1 MSDAVRSVKRALD
14 LIRLMN
20 TRSVWALADL
30 TLAMALPKTTVFRLL
45 QTLEE
50 EGLVRAQPGTHGLYR
65 LSSSV
70 HSLAA
75 GVSYGSLLGEVSN
88 SAVIAGTKRLRWP
101 LSVAVL
107 DDCYMRVVCCGMP
120 YSKLAAKTTTL
131 NRRYWMLTSALGM
144 AYISFADPIEQQIIL
159 ERAMAVLNDHGTE
172 WPYAHAHLDQR
183 MRAIREA
190 GHSVRQAAGQDATS
204 AIAIPINMQ
213 DELLGALVCST
224 YPKSLTDTRAK
235 QLYPE
240 LMDVRSE
247 IIGQWRRH
255 GASAPATFDRAAEK
269 VR

>member
-1 MSDAVRSVKRALD
+1 MSDSVRSVKRALD

-50 EGLVRAQPGTHGLYR
+50 EGLVRAHPGTHGLYR

-75 GVSYGSLLGEVSN
+75 GVPYGSLLGEISN
-88 SAVIAGTKRLRWP
+88 SAIIAGTKRLRWP

-131 NRRYWMLTSALGM
+131 NRRYWMFTSALGS

-159 ERAMAVLNDHGTE
+159 ERAMAVLSDHGTA
-172 WPYAHAHLDQR
+172 WPYTQTQLAQR
-183 MRAIREA
+183 MKAIRYA
-190 GHSVRQAAGQDATS
+190 GYSVRQATGQDATS
-204 AIAIPINMQ
+204 AIAVPLNTQ

-224 YPKSLTDTRAK
+224 YPKSLTDARIN

-240 LMDVRSE
+240 LTQVRSE
-247 IIGQWRRH
+247 IVGHWRHR
-255 GASAPATFDRAAEK
+255 P
-269 VR
+269 

>member
-20 TRSVWALADL
+20 TRSVWSLADL
-30 TLAMALPKTTVFRLL
+30 TLSMGLPKTTVFRLL

-50 EGLVRAQPGTHGLYR
+50 EGLVRAHPGTHGLYR

-70 HSLAA
+70 HSLAS
-75 GVSYGSLLGEVSN
+75 GVSFGSLLGEISN
-88 SAVIAGTKRLRWP
+88 SAVITGTKRLRWP

-131 NRRYWMLTSALGM
+131 NRRYWMFTSALGM
-144 AYISFADPIEQQIIL
+144 AYISNADSLEQQIIL

-172 WPYAHAHLDQR
+172 WPYTQAQLMQR
-183 MRAIREA
+183 MKATRDA
-190 GHSVRQAAGQDATS
+190 GHSVRQAAEHDATS
-204 AIAIPINMQ
+204 AIAVPINTQ

-224 YPKSLTDTRAK
+224 YPKSLSDARIK

-240 LMDVRSE
+240 LVQIRSE
-247 IIGQWRRH
+247 IIGRWRRH
-255 GASAPATFDRAAEK
+255 RASPSAIADRGAER